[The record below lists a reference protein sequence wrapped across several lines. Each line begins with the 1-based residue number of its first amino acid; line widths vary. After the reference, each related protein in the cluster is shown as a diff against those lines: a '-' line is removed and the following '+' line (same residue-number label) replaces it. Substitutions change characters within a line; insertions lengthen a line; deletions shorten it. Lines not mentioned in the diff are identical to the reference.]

1 MRETTQ
7 VAVQEVEAASSTIQ
21 TQRCRR
27 PQSQSQSASA
37 AAAAMVEVAYS
48 MVWLLL
54 VESSVVRG
62 QADQV
67 DMALAGLES
76 YRALQTQVAHTMGP
90 AA

>member
-7 VAVQEVEAASSTIQ
+7 GAVQEVEAASSTIQ

-27 PQSQSQSASA
+27 PQSQSQSATA
-37 AAAAMVEVAYS
+37 AAAAMVEAAYL

-54 VESSVVRG
+54 VESSVVHG

-67 DMALAGLES
+67 DIALAGLES
-76 YRALQTQVAHTMGP
+76 H
-90 AA
+90 

>member
-1 MRETTQ
+1 MRETTK

-21 TQRCRR
+21 TQRYRR
-27 PQSQSQSASA
+27 PQPQSQSAAA

-54 VESSVVRG
+54 AESSVTVGG

-76 YRALQTQVAHTMGP
+76 H
-90 AA
+90 